1 MRVTISN
8 GVIEST
14 PNAKMLELE
23 GEHMAHPDPHPAQ
36 PKLAATV
43 MLVRDSKPGRTSFRI
58 EEGNFPPDFPN
69 DQDVEV
75 FMFRRVKAMDFAPDA
90 VAFPGGRVDVRDA
103 NPDLPWCGPTPAEW
117 AALLGVAE
125 DDARRIVVAAVRELF
140 EECGVLLAGPDEAST
155 VIDLGDPSWGA
166 DREALVAHK
175 IAFADLLIQ
184 RGLVLR
190 SDLLGLVSNWCTP
203 AYEPKRFDTFF
214 FSALVPEGQIADGN
228 TSEAQIADWVT
239 PSFAIRESDA
249 GRWLLF
255 PPTIYNL
262 GQIAEAPSASAFVAQ
277 RKKVYKVVPEAFH
290 KDDGTIVMRAKLPS
304 GLTS

>member
-1 MRVTISN
+1 MRVTISD
-8 GVIEST
+8 GVIECT

-43 MLVRDSKPGRTSFRI
+43 MLVRDSKPGQTPYRI
-58 EEGNFPPDFPN
+58 DDNNFPPDFPN
-69 DQDVEV
+69 NQSVEV

-90 VAFPGGRVDVRDA
+90 VAFPGGRVDERDA

-117 AALLGVAE
+117 AELLGVAE
-125 DDARRIVVAAVRELF
+125 DDARCIVVAAVRELF
-140 EECGVLLAGPDEAST
+140 EECGVLLAGPDDHST
-155 VIDLGDPSWGA
+155 VTDLSDPSWGA
-166 DREALVAHK
+166 DREALVAHEV
-175 IAFADLLIQ
+175 AFVDLLIE
-184 RGLVLR
+184 RDLVLR

-214 FSALVPEGQIADGN
+214 FSALVPEGQQADGN
-228 TSEAQIADWVT
+228 TSEARIADWVT

-262 GQIAEAPSASAFVAQ
+262 GQIAEAPSASAFVSQ
-277 RKKVYKVVPEAFH
+277 RRKVHKITLEPFR
-290 KDDGTIVMRAKLPS
+290 KDDGTLVTRANISHLN
-304 GLTS
+304 